1 VVIDLTGDDDGDD
14 DDIVVQAV
22 RRRRAPGTGPAPAP
36 AAEAED
42 PPRPDL
48 KTMGL
53 LCIICHDKMKDP
65 VITKCGHLF
74 CRGCVTEWLA
84 NIDKQSKR
92 VCPTCRKGA
101 TLRDLRPAFLPDLTL

>member
-1 VVIDLTGDDDGDD
+1 MWCKRVSFQLLWALRRVVRSR
-14 DDIVVQAV
+14 VVRTTVLSIIAV

-65 VITKCGHLF
+65 VITKASNHRLHTPRSPACLTATK
-74 CRGCVTEWLA
+74 RT
-84 NIDKQSKR
+84 KR
-92 VCPTCRKGA
+92 VP
-101 TLRDLRPAFLPDLTL
+101 